1 MVLNSGKQYKA
12 SDLSWMDGYIA
23 TIPRASGGIKFL
35 PVSQDIYS
43 SVPTNVFLHYPYFL
57 SSRDKCLKLFGL
69 MKRQLSN
76 NEFVKFFRGV
86 CAYEEF
92 AFWTLISNSMMRLMS
107 KVDSE
112 GKGPSAEGFNIY
124 SENKFYR
131 DVTVR
136 IAQCVW
142 ICDVTKREEVAKILL
157 LAGVYALC
165 FYYLCAI
172 LTLNNNNLV
181 FPLDKCCNMGDWVAV
196 CCGILL
202 LGTS

>member
-35 PVSQDIYS
+35 PVSQDLYS
-43 SVPTNVFLHYPYFL
+43 SVPTNVFLNYPYFL

-69 MKRQLSN
+69 MKGQLFN
-76 NEFVKFFRGV
+76 NEFVKLFREV

-92 AFWTLISNSMMRLMS
+92 AFWTIISNSMMRLMS
-107 KVDSE
+107 KVDSG

-157 LAGVYALC
+157 LAGVCPFFQLILC
-165 FYYLCAI
+165 CYIDF
-172 LTLNNNNLV
+172 
-181 FPLDKCCNMGDWVAV
+181 KQ
-196 CCGILL
+196 
-202 LGTS
+202 